1 MALVKLDAHKERA
14 RGAGGNRDV
23 PRNGRQ
29 QPLIIPLGE
38 DGQPD
43 LDAKLKAYTRMT
55 TWIDCLEDKSN
66 LQKWGKRLVLVGLA
80 MLPDGKRDDL
90 VAEVLR
96 ADAAGD
102 KAKLNAIAER
112 LHKVAGGNA
121 KAEQGDWLHELSEY
135 ADKGE
140 ALPDKATAED
150 RADIAAYVLA
160 TLDLEIKEIEHFA
173 VLDEFKVGGTPDRMS
188 FYAGPDPDGL
198 EPAGHLITDLK
209 TGRVDYGGLKMAM
222 QLSGYGHGEMYDPA
236 TGVRTPWPDDLN
248 LNWGLIIN
256 APAGTGTCEV
266 MWVDLRLG
274 WDGFLLARE
283 VRAIRTRGRKAF
295 RPYPS
300 PTGSLAM
307 RYEAAEEGEDDE

>member
-1 MALVKLDAHKERA
+1 MALARLDAHKERV

-23 PRNGRQ
+23 PRNGKK

-43 LDAKLKAYTRMT
+43 TAAKLKPYTRMT
-55 TWIDCLEDKSN
+55 TYIDCLDDKTN
-66 LQKWGKRLVLVGLA
+66 LTKWGKRLVLVGLA
-80 MLPDGKRDDL
+80 KLPEGKRADL
-90 VAEVLR
+90 VAEILE
-96 ADAAGD
+96 ADERGD
-102 KAKLNAIAER
+102 KNKLNAIAER
-112 LHKVAGGNA
+112 MHKAAGGND
-121 KAEQGDWLHELSEY
+121 KADQGDWLHELSEY

-140 ALPDKATAED
+140 ALPAKATEED
-150 RADIAAYVLA
+150 LADIAAYKLA
-160 TLDLEIKEIEHFA
+160 TIDLEVKEIEHFV
-173 VLDEFKVGGTPDRMS
+173 VLDEHKVGGTPDRMS
-188 FYAGPDPDGL
+188 WYAGPDPDGL

-222 QLSGYGHGEMYDPA
+222 QLAGYGRGKKYDPQ

-266 MWVDLRLG
+266 LWVDLRLG
-274 WDGFLLARE
+274 WDGFLLAKD
-283 VRAIRTRGRKAF
+283 VRAIRNRGRRAF

-300 PTGSLAM
+300 PGALLAM
-307 RYEAAEEGEDDE
+307 EEDAEEGEE